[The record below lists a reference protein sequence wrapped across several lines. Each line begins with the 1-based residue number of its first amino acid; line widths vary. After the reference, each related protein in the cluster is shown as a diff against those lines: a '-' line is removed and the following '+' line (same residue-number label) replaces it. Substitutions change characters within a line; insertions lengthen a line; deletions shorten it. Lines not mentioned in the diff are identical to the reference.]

1 MECSVFFPFLSTKLW
16 GVIGVL
22 WDEHAQLI
30 NLAEDE
36 FICKVAK
43 TVEEATKLVESGF
56 DYVTD
61 IDGCKLFKK
70 RKWKGG

>member
-16 GVIGVL
+16 GVTKGAL
-22 WDEHAQLI
+22 GRARAAHQP
-30 NLAEDE
+30 AEDE

-43 TVEEATKLVESGF
+43 NVDEATQRIESGF

-61 IDGCKLFKK
+61 IDGYKPFKK
-70 RKWKGG
+70 RK

>member
-1 MECSVFFPFLSTKLW
+1 
-16 GVIGVL
+16 VL
-22 WDEHAQLI
+22 QDEHAQLI

-43 TVEEATKLVESGF
+43 NVDEATQRIESGF

-70 RKWKGG
+70 RK